1 MHEISICQS
10 LVGLIADEAS
20 RSEFT
25 RVTRVRLEIGR
36 FAGIEPQAL
45 LFGFDVTARGT
56 VAEGAALDIID
67 LPGRAWCFDCNAS
80 IEIDHQASQCPRCDG
95 GRLRVTG
102 GDELRIKDLE
112 VI

>member
-1 MHEISICQS
+1 MHEMSICQS

-20 RSEFT
+20 RSQFT

-36 FAGIEPQAL
+36 FAGVEPRAL

-56 VAEGAALDIID
+56 IAEGASLDIID
-67 LPGRAWCFDCNAS
+67 LPGRAWCFDCNES
-80 IEIDHQASQCPRCDG
+80 IEIDHQAAFCPRCEG
-95 GRLRVTG
+95 ARLRVTG
-102 GDELRIKDLE
+102 GEELRIKDLE